1 MQSSFFPPTLSMPK
15 TPQSS
20 SEPRSPASAHL
31 SIGKP
36 SKVNFSF
43 IYHSYRSKV
52 DILSQSYQMPRRCNK
67 CEGHPIRI
75 RCEHTKV
82 GRMYLQSEQ
91 RSLSD
96 VENEVTPVSFS
107 WLLLLKTTLTKS
119 SQLLRA
125 PITIFLFLRPL
136 VASLS
141 MPYLY
146 K

>member
-1 MQSSFFPPTLSMPK
+1 MPK
-15 TPQSS
+15 TTQSS

-31 SIGKP
+31 SIGKR

-52 DILSQSYQMPRRCNK
+52 DILFQSYQLPRLCNK
-67 CEGHPIRI
+67 CEGRPIRT
-75 RCEHTKV
+75 RCKHTKV
-82 GRMYLQSEQ
+82 GRMYLQSAQ
-91 RSLSD
+91 SSLSD
-96 VENEVTPVSFS
+96 VQNEVAPVSFS
-107 WLLLLKTTLTKS
+107 CLLLRKTTLTKS

-125 PITIFLFLRPL
+125 PMTIFLFLRPL